1 MKKLQLS
8 THLQDDA
15 EAKEEDT
22 IRSKCAVPAPIDF
35 EGVRKALEGDV
46 RVPLKQSV
54 SYLSPKGSSLCDC
67 PVEKLFT
74 LPSLFLNFSSNRRA
88 QAAKKA
94 KKQHLKAQGEKNTTG
109 VWQSFN
115 LKEMGVP
122 REAWPS
128 STCKGT
134 KGYTVVCPI
143 SNAVPVQQ

>member
-67 PVEKLFT
+67 PVENC
-74 LPSLFLNFSSNRRA
+74 LPSLRSSSASHPTVALRLRR
-88 QAAKKA
+88 
-94 KKQHLKAQGEKNTTG
+94 KQ
-109 VWQSFN
+109 
-115 LKEMGVP
+115 
-122 REAWPS
+122 RS
-128 STCKGT
+128 ST
-134 KGYTVVCPI
+134 
-143 SNAVPVQQ
+143 